1 MKRFFVRLLICLSLC
16 LTGVAMAKPLNVIFV
31 SSGPFA
37 RYQVILE
44 NTAYGLKKLGLI
56 DHAPKAFNVEG
67 ISSEPVW
74 DWLSKHAGGKKLRFM
89 SDGFYSYDW
98 DATKREVLRS
108 EILRRIKEKNDVDLI
123 LTVGSAAGFDMAHH
137 VDRIPVLS
145 LGSSDPV
152 LNKIV
157 KSATDSG
164 KDNVHALVLDDF
176 YRWQV
181 QRFHSVFHFKKL
193 GLLIAEGRETQS
205 GLMETKAICKELKI
219 DFEKAIY
226 PVGTGTD
233 DSDYEKMK
241 AALESLIAKGVDAVY
256 LPEFAC
262 PNDRYP
268 ELMSIM
274 TSRGIPSFSQVGE
287 EPVSRGVLLGVGAED
302 MRSYGLFEAKVI
314 DKVIKGVSPRRI
326 GQIYA
331 QNHGMVLNLKTAME
345 MGWKPPLDMLMT
357 VEKTF
362 TTHRPQVR

>member
-1 MKRFFVRLLICLSLC
+1 MENNKLAKLLEY
-16 LTGVAMAKPLNVIFV
+16 
-31 SSGPFA
+31 
-37 RYQVILE
+37 YQLE
-44 NTAYGLKKLGLI
+44 NYIGDFMTM
-56 DHAPKAFNVEG
+56 G
-67 ISSEPVW
+67 IYTLEEFSQITSE
-74 DWLSKHAGGKKLRFM
+74 D
-89 SDGFYSYDW
+89 
-98 DATKREVLRS
+98 
-108 EILRRIKEKNDVDLI
+108 IN
-123 LTVGSAAGFDMAHH
+123 
-137 VDRIPVLS
+137 
-145 LGSSDPV
+145 
-152 LNKIV
+152 N
-157 KSATDSG
+157 
-164 KDNVHALVLDDF
+164 
-176 YRWQV
+176 
-181 QRFHSVFHFKKL
+181 L
-193 GLLIAEGRETQS
+193 GLL
-205 GLMETKAICKELKI
+205 
-219 DFEKAIY
+219 
-226 PVGTGTD
+226 PN